1 MNWNIFF
8 VTIAQVSATI
18 VAIWGAFIISKTL
31 NNESAYKRKKA
42 EISSVWNISHVLR
55 MKSNMK
61 FKEYNY
67 SKRYDS
73 LIKLKKELSELKK
86 LSADDLY
93 LRLDFSWYDNRHDVL
108 KWLRQII
115 SQDEQEYTKRIE
127 EELKNLN
134 NFDYNANQQEHL
146 GVGLQSQY
154 IKVYDNSNKVY
165 FLFKSVENNPE
176 SSKIISVS
184 IIILSL
190 MFCLGVIIPMS
201 LIQISTDNNYAIE
214 KLGSLFTF
222 SSFYKNLFSLK
233 GLIILLIT
241 SPFYMLLIYFFCYNL
256 RLKYKPASIEILKE
270 YIEMGAYNIHFKN
283 FDDNGKFFSER
294 EQEAH

>member
-42 EISSVWNISHVLR
+42 EISSVWNISQVLS